1 MVKNHMVVL
10 DLGHLSEAS
19 LKSVCVLVVALAMLH
34 GALKSVCVLVVA
46 LAMLHGARVN
56 AAA

>member
-34 GALKSVCVLVVA
+34 GA
-46 LAMLHGARVN
+46 RVN